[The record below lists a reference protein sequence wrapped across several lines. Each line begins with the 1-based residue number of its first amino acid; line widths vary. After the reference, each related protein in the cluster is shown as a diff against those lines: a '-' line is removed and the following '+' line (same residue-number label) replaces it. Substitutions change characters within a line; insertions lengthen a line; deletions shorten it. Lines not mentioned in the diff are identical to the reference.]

1 MAKEEWGV
9 KRTCPE
15 TGKRFYDLNNDP
27 VTSPYTG
34 TEYPLSFFTND
45 KKGTMSHK
53 EDQSALKKAKEA
65 EVDDDADVLDDAET
79 FGDDV
84 TGDADLGDDVL
95 DDEDD
100 NTVPLEE
107 LADVPA
113 SDDDN

>member
-15 TGKRFYDLNNDP
+15 SGKRFYDLNADP

-45 KKGTMSHK
+45 KSKGSMSHK

-65 EVDDDADVLDDAET
+65 EVDDDADVLDDADET
-79 FGDDV
+79 VGE
-84 TGDADLGDDVL
+84 ANLGDDVL
-95 DDEDD
+95 DDDD
-100 NTVPLEE
+100 DDTVPLEE

-113 SDDDN
+113 SDEES

>member
-1 MAKEEWGV
+1 MAKAEWGV

-15 TGKRFYDLNNDP
+15 TEKRFYDLNADP
-27 VTSPYTG
+27 VISPYTG
-34 TEYPLSFFTND
+34 TEYPLSHFTND
-45 KKGTMSHK
+45 KKGSMSHK

-65 EVDDDADVLDDAET
+65 ETEDDADVLDD
-79 FGDDV
+79 DDDESV
-84 TGDADLGDDVL
+84 DTNLGDDVL

-113 SDDDN
+113 KDDDDS